1 MCRVHG
7 TECSFPDGRAKR
19 TPQKRRASDVAPVL
33 PPPSLRTPA
42 AAPQLLGV
50 SPLVASSPQ
59 LSIPT
64 QGQNDQDTP
73 LSLEAE
79 DDNPHILGPAV
90 TADNHV
96 LADYLSNISGGQGI
110 REIRP
115 VEPGSSSCPV
125 IFTKVQKRP
134 FGLTWNSN
142 PALHK
147 LQIIEKLVEPWGSHL
162 VDLLV
167 YVTPGLR
174 AIFGTHQNSRPFTVI

>member
-19 TPQKRRASDVAPVL
+19 TPQKRRASKVAPVL
-33 PPPSLRTPA
+33 PPPSLRAPA
-42 AAPQLLGV
+42 ASAQPLGV
-50 SPLVASSPQ
+50 SPLVAVSSQFP
-59 LSIPT
+59 IPT
-64 QGQNDQDTP
+64 QEQSDQDTP
-73 LSLEAE
+73 LSLDAE

-90 TADNHV
+90 TGDNHV

-115 VEPGSSSCPV
+115 VEPGSSSSPV

-134 FGLTWNSN
+134 LGLTWNSN

-147 LQIIEKLVEPWGSHL
+147 LQVIEKLVEPWGPHL
-162 VDLLV
+162 IDLLV
-167 YVTPGLR
+167 YTTPCLR
-174 AIFGTHQNSRPFTVI
+174 AISGPIETHGVF